1 MVPRRSQRYPA
12 EKISDFDF
20 ADDIVQVTG
29 RFLRKTPMS
38 IWIARADSQV
48 DLHINTTKRK
58 LISDLRRRLDSFQTS
73 VLKIILRVSRR
84 DLFRNE
90 DRTGTVPLFQSVKAH
105 QIRFL
110 GHSLRRPQGDLIF
123 YYALR
128 HPTHGKPVPGP
139 GRKVLFHEY
148 ATKLI
153 NPENPSFLRLTKY
166 EHWHKIARHME
177 AHGGRIPHECLKERS
192 DIHLMNSSYKA

>member
-20 ADDIVQVTG
+20 ADDIVQLTG
-29 RFLRKTPMS
+29 RFLRKNPMS

-48 DLHINTTKRK
+48 DLHINTTKTK
-58 LISDLRRRLDSFQTS
+58 LTSDLRRWFDSFQTS
-73 VLKIILRVSRR
+73 CIRIILRVSRR
-84 DLFRNE
+84 DFFRNE
-90 DRTGTVPLFQSVKAH
+90 DRTGTVSLFQSVKAR
-105 QIRFL
+105 QTRFL
-110 GHSLRRPQGDLIF
+110 GQSLPRPQGDLIF

-128 HPTHGKPVPGP
+128 HPTVGKPIPGP

-153 NPENPSFLRLTKY
+153 KPENPSFPRLTKY
-166 EHWHKIARHME
+166 DHWRRIAKHVE
-177 AHGGRIPHECLKERS
+177 AHGGGIPHECLK
-192 DIHLMNSSYKA
+192 